1 MAAVRCAARRLGGAL
16 LQRAQAEEGRLL
28 APSRLMRSRHLSTK
42 VSGEPGSLM
51 RSRQLNSEACN
62 IQKEEEDIWAG
73 FKETLK
79 KLDQLPKK
87 EKPSV
92 FQQRMKSIDRAVK
105 AVVYGSF
112 KLTIVVM
119 AAATAF
125 SGNGVKA

>member
-1 MAAVRCAARRLGGAL
+1 
-16 LQRAQAEEGRLL
+16 
-28 APSRLMRSRHLSTK
+28 MRSRHLSTK
-42 VSGEPGSLM
+42 VSGERHLLEPGSLM
-51 RSRQLNSEACN
+51 RSRQLNSEQARN

-112 KLTIVVM
+112 KLTIVVV

-125 SGNGVKA
+125 SGNGVEA

>member
-42 VSGEPGSLM
+42 VSGE
-51 RSRQLNSEACN
+51 QACN